1 MSSIPGERVKVVHFS
16 FWLPLKYL
24 VPDSG
29 KYPDSFIKGATSS
42 MFYQITDCQMPCTI
56 NLVFLISTMIKDE
69 IVSDPHLPNID
80 FSLLQKKLN
89 KLLYLCWYQ

>member
-1 MSSIPGERVKVVHFS
+1 
-16 FWLPLKYL
+16 
-24 VPDSG
+24 
-29 KYPDSFIKGATSS
+29 

-80 FSLLQKKLN
+80 FSLLQKKKIN

>member
-1 MSSIPGERVKVVHFS
+1 
-16 FWLPLKYL
+16 
-24 VPDSG
+24 
-29 KYPDSFIKGATSS
+29 

-80 FSLLQKKLN
+80 FSLLQKKN
-89 KLLYLCWYQ
+89 KKKIIISLLVSVN

>member
-1 MSSIPGERVKVVHFS
+1 
-16 FWLPLKYL
+16 
-24 VPDSG
+24 
-29 KYPDSFIKGATSS
+29 

-80 FSLLQKKLN
+80 FSLLQKKKKK

>member
-1 MSSIPGERVKVVHFS
+1 
-16 FWLPLKYL
+16 
-24 VPDSG
+24 
-29 KYPDSFIKGATSS
+29 

-80 FSLLQKKLN
+80 FFSFTKKKN
-89 KLLYLCWYQ
+89 KINYYIFAGISKLIE